1 MSVIV
6 IKSAVPTW
14 SKPEKISNVTH
25 GKARPIQHYRKQ
37 LMPSSSSGRGSN
49 SAVGMPMDIPGGSSV
64 TSASE
69 ACLALSTKVNNVDHC
84 INKACVDGSDVRRT
98 SEKKYYAATTKLSK
112 NYYTD
117 SRAYLRSRCK
127 TFDQNSKIKKVG
139 NDQFQSTSCYNVVK
153 NDGTSIHPCGS
164 KTVASKPERAGA
176 VSSSSR
182 LLRLREETLKNNDPY
197 IDPNISMRYPSDTF
211 LFRKKN
217 TPCMNHRKNGKMTMC
232 F

>member
-1 MSVIV
+1 MSEIV

-14 SKPEKISNVTH
+14 SKPETISNVGH
-25 GKARPIQHYRKQ
+25 GRARPIQHYRKQ

-64 TSASE
+64 TSVSD
-69 ACLALSTKVNNVDHC
+69 ACLALSEKVNNVDHC
-84 INKACVDGSDVRRT
+84 INKACIDGSDVRRN
-98 SEKKYYAATTKLSK
+98 SEKKYYPATTKLSK

-127 TFDQNSKIKKVG
+127 TFDQNSKIKNVA
-139 NDQFQSTSCYNVVK
+139 NDQFQSTSCYDVVK
-153 NDGTSIHPCGS
+153 NDGTTIHTCGS
-164 KTVASKPERAGA
+164 KTVAYKPKGA

-182 LLRLREETLKNNDPY
+182 LLRLKENTLKNNDP
-197 IDPNISMRYPSDTF
+197 NISRRYPSDTY
-211 LFRKKN
+211 LFRNKK

>member
-1 MSVIV
+1 MSEIV

-14 SKPEKISNVTH
+14 SKPETISNVGH
-25 GKARPIQHYRKQ
+25 GRARPIQHYRKQ
-37 LMPSSSSGRGSN
+37 LMPSSSSGRVSN

-64 TSASE
+64 TLASDV
-69 ACLALSTKVNNVDHC
+69 CLALSTKVNDGDHC

-127 TFDQNSKIKKVG
+127 TFDQNSKIKKVA

-153 NDGTSIHPCGS
+153 KDGITIIHRCGS
-164 KTVASKPERAGA
+164 KTVVYKPKGPGA

-182 LLRLREETLKNNDPY
+182 LLRLKENTLENN
-197 IDPNISMRYPSDTF
+197 DPNISRRYPSDTY
-211 LFRKKN
+211 LFRNKK